1 VNKLLITGN
10 PNKGLAQSL
19 FKLWPNAVFASRQN
33 GWDLTN
39 DQRRRDLAQEA
50 LKYDVFINNS
60 ALWQFQQTLVLQEVY
75 KAAKDANHNL
85 RIICIGSTTD
95 RTSKASD
102 WIYQQE
108 KKALRSY
115 CNSLGLLGTWSGGP
129 RVTLLSFGTLSN
141 NQHKHPNRTCMDI
154 DVAAN
159 YVKWILDQP
168 TDISINELSIDPVQ
182 ENKNVQ

>member
-1 VNKLLITGN
+1 
-10 PNKGLAQSL
+10 
-19 FKLWPNAVFASRQN
+19 
-33 GWDLTN
+33 
-39 DQRRRDLAQEA
+39 
-50 LKYDVFINNS
+50 
-60 ALWQFQQTLVLQEVY
+60 VLQEVY
-75 KAAKDANHNL
+75 KAAKDANHNI

-108 KKALRSY
+108 KKALRNY

-168 TDISINELSIDPVQ
+168 SDISINELSIDPLQ